1 MRNKISRMIGV
12 VQMATICECTVRAII
27 ALNDHD
33 FCRNSEYLSLFLVVL
48 TAIGQHFSHSTMN
61 KGDVL

>member
-1 MRNKISRMIGV
+1 
-12 VQMATICECTVRAII
+12 MATICECTVRAII

-33 FCRNSEYLSLFLVVL
+33 FCQYSEYLSLFLVVL
-48 TAIGQHFSHSTMN
+48 AAIGQHFSHSTMN